1 MKQQLDGRLTEIY
14 KGWNFSFKRDQ
25 VNHIKKQASL
35 RKILKRTQG
44 ENKYHATTLRSQT
57 NAQAVE
63 NVLDEVTYFRANI
76 T

>member
-25 VNHIKKQASL
+25 VNHIKKQANL
-35 RKILKRTQG
+35 RKILKIAQG
-44 ENKYHATTLRSQT
+44 ENKYHVSTLRNQT
-57 NAQAVE
+57 NTQAVE
-63 NVLDEVTYFRANI
+63 NVLDELTYFRGQI